1 MHDILGHNYEIESHN
16 KIKGQNNDIRSH
28 NYEIKSQNWPKIM
41 RFTNRDKKSKQQKV
55 EIMG

>member
-16 KIKGQNNDIRSH
+16 KIKGQNNDILSH
-28 NYEIKSQNWPKIM
+28 NYEIKNLLKSQN
-41 RFTNRDKKSKQQKV
+41 NKV